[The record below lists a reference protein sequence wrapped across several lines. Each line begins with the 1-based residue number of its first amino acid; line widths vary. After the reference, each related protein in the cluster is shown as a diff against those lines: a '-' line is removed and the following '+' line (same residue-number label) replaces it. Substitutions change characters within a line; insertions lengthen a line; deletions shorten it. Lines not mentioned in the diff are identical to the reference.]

1 MVEYS
6 MTNILLTTL
15 KVVSELK
22 LLVKRGGSERNV
34 KFDDNF
40 YSKDVL

>member
-1 MVEYS
+1 MIENGRIFYDENVAY
-6 MTNILLTTL
+6 NI
-15 KVVSELK
+15 
-22 LLVKRGGSERNV
+22 GSERNV